1 MLYIQTQDYTV
12 VPNQK
17 ELNQVSVQRSGKG
30 LGPLDQIFWM
40 RIALGMLGGFVA
52 GALGYLSSNPQAFRS
67 GVGICFMTYVASY
80 ILARWFIGQHLPPT
94 DYRKMVT
101 TGLAG
106 YVFMFLVVWI
116 LYNTF
121 VMANQTG

>member
-1 MLYIQTQDYTV
+1 MHLSEE
-12 VPNQK
+12 NGA
-17 ELNQVSVQRSGKG
+17 ELIKLARDAIENYLIKKVTITAQQNITTKYNEKAG
-30 LGPLDQIFWM
+30 IFVTLNHV
-40 RIALGMLGGFVA
+40 RNNSEAI
-52 GALGYLSSNPQAFRS
+52 RS

-116 LYNTF
+116 LYNTS
-121 VMANQTG
+121 VMAGQTG